1 MPTQRKVEIVD
12 DLSDKMSRVQL
23 AVVADYRGFTV
34 AELTALRAK
43 LRENGAELII
53 AKNTLLRLAAR
64 NTGREAIEPLLEG
77 PTAVA
82 FAYDNVAKVAKIL
95 LDATKVTAKPLVLRG
110 GLLGNSP
117 IPADGLDQVTKLPTR
132 EQALAQVLGAIAAPV
147 SGVVGVLNA
156 TITNVVYVVQARIDQ
171 LQPPTESVGEAA

>member
-12 DLSDKMSRVQL
+12 ELTDKMSRMQL

-43 LRENGAELII
+43 LRENGAEMII

-64 NTGREAIEPLLEG
+64 NTGREVIEPLLEG

-95 LDATKVTAKPLVLRG
+95 LDASKVTAKPLVVRG
-110 GLLGNSP
+110 GVLGSSA
-117 IPADGLDQVTKLPTR
+117 IAADGLDQVTKLPTR
-132 EQALAQVLGAIAAPV
+132 EEALAQVLGGIAAPV
-147 SGVVGVLNA
+147 SGVVGVINA
-156 TITNVVYVVQARIDQ
+156 AITNVLYVVQARIDQ
-171 LQPPTESVGEAA
+171 LQPAGESA

>member
-12 DLSDKMSRVQL
+12 DLTNKMARMQL
-23 AVVADYRGFTV
+23 AVVADYRGFSV
-34 AELTALRAK
+34 AELTTLRAK
-43 LRENGAELII
+43 LREQGAEMVV

-64 NTGREAIEPLLEG
+64 NSGREAIEPLLEG

-95 LDATKVTAKPLVLRG
+95 LDASKVTAKPLMVRG
-110 GLLGNSP
+110 GMLGSST
-117 IPADGLDQVTKLPTR
+117 IPAEGLEQVTKLPSR
-132 EQALAQVLGAIAAPV
+132 EEALAQVLGTISAPV

-156 TITNVVYVVQARIDQ
+156 AISNVVYVVQARIDQ
-171 LQPPTESVGEAA
+171 LQPAGDSAA